1 MIMNEPFESVPFII
15 GVVLSIVFLLTGV
28 YQIITGKKSF
38 LMCLLVRRCNLADSF
53 TKVYGCMAMIEGCIL
68 LGICLGYWYFSRVEI
83 VYIGFVLL
91 CVLGFCE
98 PFAIRKYQVDIEGTD
113 KKRIIINS
121 IFIIMIISIGIYFR
135 PMTISSL
142 FDDTTDIKISYSIL
156 GVSDGETYID
166 STDYYPLT
174 EEEKVNMLSV
184 LSKYTYERKLS
195 TFFQRASQT
204 RIGNE
209 MVMLYTEKMEK
220 ESQIICIS
228 SLGEIIVNN
237 HVYTAKDS
245 WKMIEEMKDVIGVR

>member
-1 MIMNEPFESVPFII
+1 MNESFESFPLII

-53 TKVYGCMAMIEGCIL
+53 TKVYGCMTMIEGCIL
-68 LGICLGYWYFSRVEI
+68 LGICLGYWNFSRAEI

-91 CVLGFCE
+91 V
-98 PFAIRKYQVDIEGTD
+98 IRKYQVDIEGAD

-121 IFIIMIISIGIYFR
+121 IFIIMIICAGIYFR

-142 FDDTTDIKISYSIL
+142 FDDVTDIKISYSTL

-174 EEEKVNMLSV
+174 EGEKVNMLSV
-184 LSKYTYERKLS
+184 LSRYTYERKLS
-195 TFFQRASQT
+195 TFLPNGFSN

-209 MVMLYTEKMEK
+209 VVMLYTEQREK
-220 ESQIICIS
+220 ESQVIYIS

-237 HVYTAKDS
+237 RVYTAKNS
-245 WKMIEEMKDVIGVR
+245 WKMIEEMKDIIGVR

>member
-15 GVVLSIVFLLTGV
+15 GVLLSIVFLLTGV

-53 TKVYGCMAMIEGCIL
+53 TKVYGCMTMIEGCIL
-68 LGICLGYWYFSRVEI
+68 LGICLGYWNFSRAEI

-91 CVLGFCE
+91 CIIGFCE
-98 PFAIRKYQVDIEGTD
+98 PFVIRKYQVDIEGAD

-121 IFIIMIISIGIYFR
+121 IFIIMIICAGIYFR

-142 FDDTTDIKISYSIL
+142 FDDVTDIKISYSTL

-174 EEEKVNMLSV
+174 EGEKVNMLSV
-184 LSKYTYERKLS
+184 LSRYTYERKLS
-195 TFFQRASQT
+195 TFLPNGFSN

-209 MVMLYTEKMEK
+209 VVMLYTEQREK
-220 ESQIICIS
+220 ESQVIYIS

-237 HVYTAKDS
+237 RVYTAKNS
-245 WKMIEEMKDVIGVR
+245 WKMIEEMKDIIGVR